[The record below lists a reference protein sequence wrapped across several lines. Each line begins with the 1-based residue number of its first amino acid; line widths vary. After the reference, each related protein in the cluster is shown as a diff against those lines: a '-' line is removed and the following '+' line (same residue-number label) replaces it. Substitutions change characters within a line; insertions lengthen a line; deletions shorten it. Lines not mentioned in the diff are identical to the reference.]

1 MKLIH
6 DPEHDIWQFIQG
18 ESIIPLDGER
28 TFIERE
34 QAIATA
40 RKVGLAIDKAGN
52 VVIAGRKSAMRSTK
66 SKQQHDNASHGRL
79 AEQNRRITLWLDP
92 ASIARLDQL
101 AQSHGSRGEAVR
113 WLLTNMTPH

>member
-6 DPEHDIWQFIQG
+6 DAEHDIWQFIQG

-28 TFIERE
+28 TFTERE

-40 RKVGLAIDKAGN
+40 RKVGLAVDKAGN
-52 VVIAGRKSAMRSTK
+52 VVIAGRRSTTRSTK
-66 SKQQHDNASHGRL
+66 SKKQHNNGSHDPP

-92 ASIARLDQL
+92 VSIARLDQL

-113 WLLTNMTPH
+113 WLLTDTAPH